1 MEYPRLRDARGGGV
15 RETFLGGGLFEFT
28 DLRDT
33 GDLPREVLRPREVD
47 RLSLYREPLRLRVE
61 ERRRRGER
69 ERERVRELKNIT
81 YRKGQPETQLC
92 CPITTTTTRTTTTTT
107 TAAVNC
113 YMKQQLSQPI
123 FP

>member
-1 MEYPRLRDARGGGV
+1 MGFLLVSFPFDASSSLSRSRVTGLRDARGGGV

-81 YRKGQPETQLC
+81 YRKGQ
-92 CPITTTTTRTTTTTT
+92 
-107 TAAVNC
+107 
-113 YMKQQLSQPI
+113 
-123 FP
+123 